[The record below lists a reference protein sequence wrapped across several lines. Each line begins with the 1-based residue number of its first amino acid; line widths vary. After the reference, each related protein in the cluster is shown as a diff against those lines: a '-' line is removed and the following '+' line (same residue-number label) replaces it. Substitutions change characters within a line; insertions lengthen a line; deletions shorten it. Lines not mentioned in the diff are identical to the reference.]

1 MIKRILVCLIPLLFL
16 ECSSVSKRYTPED
29 IVILDRTIS
38 EIGYVGGFDTDLK
51 MDYIVSNSSSERD
64 LSKKEPQITAI
75 LKGYSAEAVMSFFE
89 KIYSLKVETLNMI
102 AKKEKKKKWQ
112 EHTYLSKYLYP
123 PLEKYVEF
131 MEKCIIKSNK
141 DYTEK
146 ISSSKES
153 IDKKYAKK

>member
-1 MIKRILVCLIPLLFL
+1 LIKKIIVCLIPLLLL
-16 ECSSVSKRYTPED
+16 ECSSTSKRYSPD
-29 IVILDRTIS
+29 DAVILDRTIS
-38 EIGYVGGFDTDLK
+38 EIGYVRGYDTDLK

-75 LKGYSAEAVMSFFE
+75 LKGYTAEAVMSFFE

-112 EHTYLSKYLYP
+112 EHTYLIKYLYP